1 MDENY
6 YTVLEISEN
15 ATLEE
20 IKKAYRK
27 LSLKHHPDK
36 NFNNEDSVKKFQKI
50 TEAYETLSN
59 EEKKQEYDLMRN
71 HPFAKMFQRGQGQGQ
86 GQGMDYFDPMEE
98 MMSNLFGMPF
108 GMKGPGHMGGF
119 VSPQIHIFKNG
130 MPINLGGIGNQS
142 LQKPTPIVKSLYITM
157 EQVLLGA
164 TVPVDI
170 ERWIMESGNK
180 MFEKETLYID
190 IPKGVDDNEIIL
202 IREKGNTLSDFCKG
216 DVKLFIKVSNNTDLQ
231 RNGLDLILEKKITL
245 KESLCGFSFDLKYVN
260 GKNYTINNNSGN
272 IIPPGHKKIIPNMGL
287 TRDKHTGNL
296 IIVFDVQFP
305 TKLKEDTLS
314 KLSEI
319 L

>member
-1 MDENY
+1 MDDNY

-20 IKKAYRK
+20 IKRAYRK

-36 NFNNEDSVKKFQKI
+36 NFNNDESVKKFQKI

-71 HPFAKMFQRGQGQGQ
+71 HPFAKMFQRGQG
-86 GQGMDYFDPMEE
+86 MEHFDPMEE
-98 MMSNLFGMPF
+98 MLSNLFGMPF
-108 GMKGPGHMGGF
+108 GMKGGPMGPMGGGF
-119 VSPQIHIFKNG
+119 GSPNIHVFKNG
-130 MPINLGGIGNQS
+130 VPINLGGIGTQS
-142 LQKPTPIVKSLYITM
+142 LQKPTPIIKTLYISM
-157 EQVLLGA
+157 EQVLIGA

-170 ERWIMESGNK
+170 ERWIFEDGNK
-180 MFEKETLYID
+180 IFEKETLYVD

-202 IREKGNTLSDFCKG
+202 IREKGNILSDFCKG

-260 GKNYTINNNSGN
+260 GKNYTINNNGGN

-305 TKLKEDTLS
+305 TKIKESTLT